1 MKKNEL
7 KVSVI
12 IENGMVRKEMVEI
25 FYSEDYDL
33 LNNFDGNRLGS
44 TNKKKAEIILQTK

>member
-25 FYSEDYDL
+25 FYSAVQVV
-33 LNNFDGNRLGS
+33 